1 MRVEFPCACACSLV
15 SDAQTCIFL
24 GPCVCHVLH
33 SRYDEEALEGEDE
46 ALRAGER
53 AGQRAALLEVAR
65 EEEDENQARV

>member
-1 MRVEFPCACACSLV
+1 M
-15 SDAQTCIFL
+15 
-24 GPCVCHVLH
+24 LH